1 MGYYCAGAIKRGLN
15 PIAEII
21 FICICFC
28 VALFLCFLSVQLGY
42 ADGRSVVFTDV
53 TQDSGIKFKH
63 YNGRSQRRHIVETM
77 GAGAAFLDYDN
88 DGFLDLYIINGGSL
102 EDKKSRVAYGNM
114 LYRNN
119 NGSGTF
125 SDVTEKARVGDSHYG
140 MGVAVGDYNNDG
152 FVDIYVTNYGPNVL
166 YQNQGDGSFADVTQK
181 AKVGNSDWGTGCAFL
196 DFDLDGDLDLYVVNY
211 VEYRTSMKPCINLKT
226 GVIEYCHPRTFR
238 PAKDVLYQNN
248 GDGTFT
254 DVTRESGVYNTIP
267 CRGLGIGIGDC
278 DNNGYPDIYIAND
291 TDRNCFYLNNEGVF
305 EDIAFSSGTA
315 FNKDGIPEGGMG
327 VDIADYNKD
336 GWLDIFVTNTET
348 NTLYKSH
355 GDGTF
360 TDISDEASLGG
371 VSASLVGF
379 GTKFF
384 DYDNDGELDIF
395 VANGE
400 VQEFIDPTTR
410 KSTYPQRDQL
420 YRSNGD
426 GTYTEVS
433 ASSGKYFSKKYVGRG
448 AAFGDYDNDGDIDLL
463 VFNCNQS
470 VTLLRNDGGN
480 ANNWLAVKLV
490 GVQSN
495 RDGIGA
501 RIRVTAEGEVRIAE
515 VQSAA
520 SYLSAN
526 DLRVIFGLGRKKV
539 VDEIEVLWPGG
550 NKQTLTNIKA
560 NQLIE
565 ITEKM

>member
-1 MGYYCAGAIKRGLN
+1 MSYYYTAKIKQNLDQITRMILLWTWFCLAL
-15 PIAEII
+15 PV
-21 FICICFC
+21 FILWC
-28 VALFLCFLSVQLGY
+28 QLGH
-42 ADGRSVVFTDV
+42 ADNHSVVFTDV

-63 YNGRSQRRHIVETM
+63 YNGKSQRRHIVETM

-88 DGFLDLYIINGGSL
+88 DGFLDLYIINGGFMG
-102 EDKKSRVAYGNM
+102 KKKGLVSSRNI

-119 NGSGTF
+119 NGDGTF
-125 SDVTEKARVGDSHYG
+125 SDVTKQAHVGDSSCG

-152 FVDIYVTNYGPNVL
+152 FVDIYVTNYGANVL
-166 YQNQGDGSFADVTQK
+166 YQNQGDGSFVDVTEK
-181 AKVGNSDWGTGCAFL
+181 AKVGNADWSTGCAFL

-211 VEYRTSMKPCINLKT
+211 VVYNTSMKPCINLKT

-254 DVTRESGVYNTIP
+254 DVTKKSGVYNTMP
-267 CRGLGIGIGDC
+267 CRGLGIGVGDC

-291 TDRNCFYLNNEGVF
+291 TDRNCFYLNKGGTFN
-305 EDIAFSSGTA
+305 DIAFSSGTA

-327 VDIADYNKD
+327 VDIGDYDGD

-360 TDISDEASLGG
+360 TDISDEAGLGG

-384 DYDNDGELDIF
+384 DYDNDGDLDIF
-395 VANGE
+395 VADGE

-410 KSTYPQRDQL
+410 KSIYPQRDQL

-433 ASSGKYFSKKYVGRG
+433 ASSGKYFSDKYVGRG
-448 AAFGDYDNDGDIDLL
+448 TAFGDYDNDGDIDLL
-463 VFNCNQS
+463 VLNCNQR
-470 VTLLRNDGGN
+470 VILLRNDGGN
-480 ANNWLAVKLV
+480 ANNWLAVKLI
-490 GVQSN
+490 GTRSN

-501 RIRVTAEGEVRIAE
+501 RIRLTTEGETRIAE
-515 VQSAA
+515 IQSTA

-539 VDEIEVLWPGG
+539 VDKIEVHWPSGT
-550 NKQTLTNIKA
+550 KQTLKGIKA
-560 NQLIE
+560 NQLIK
-565 ITEKM
+565 ITEKI